1 MPNVLLV
8 LTAKLTAALEE
19 IPVSERGSEAIAAA
33 FASLTHAEQQLVASE
48 LEVSH
53 AAIGRF
59 LQSLKAV

>member
-19 IPVSERGSEAIAAA
+19 IPVPERRSEAIAAA
-33 FASLTHAEQQLVASE
+33 FASLTPAEQQLVASE